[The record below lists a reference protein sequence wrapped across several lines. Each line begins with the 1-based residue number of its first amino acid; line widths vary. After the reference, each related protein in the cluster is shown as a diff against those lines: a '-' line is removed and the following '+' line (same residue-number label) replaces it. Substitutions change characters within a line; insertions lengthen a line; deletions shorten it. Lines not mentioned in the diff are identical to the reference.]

1 MAVLDPP
8 LMLFIAGLGVGS
20 VMASIA
26 RSRDGE
32 EGTQM
37 TLNAGLAFIG
47 VGLMSSGWTYA
58 IHNSLLASGESS
70 MCASEGLVQ
79 CGSVIGDPNW
89 NNLFGVP
96 WGMTGLI
103 SFSLLFFLFLS
114 LRMDMHAKW
123 SEMFTNLSWYAGLA
137 GLPFVAFLVFVEL
150 TQVDGA
156 PHICPFCTVAH
167 LSLIGFLV
175 TAYLLRGRRESSNW
189 T

>member
-37 TLNAGLAFIG
+37 MLNAGLAFIG

-58 IHNSLLASGESS
+58 IHNSLLTSGESS

-89 NNLFGVP
+89 NNLFGIP
-96 WGMTGLI
+96 WGITGLI

-123 SEMFTNLSWYAGLA
+123 SETFTNLSWYAGLA

>member
-1 MAVLDPP
+1 MALDVP
-8 LMLFIAGLGVGS
+8 MMVFV
-20 VMASIA
+20 
-26 RSRDGE
+26 
-32 EGTQM
+32 
-37 TLNAGLAFIG
+37 AGLAIG
-47 VGLMSSGWTYA
+47 SVFALQARSKDGEDGTKAMLDSGLAFSVVGLMSSGWTYA
-58 IHNSLLASGESS
+58 IHNSILDSGETT

-79 CGSVIGDPNW
+79 CGSVIGDPRW
-89 NNLFGVP
+89 NNLYGIP
-96 WGMTGLI
+96 WGVTGLL

-123 SEMFTNLSWYAGLA
+123 AESFTTYSFLAGLA

>member
-1 MAVLDPP
+1 MALDVP
-8 LMLFIAGLGVGS
+8 LMVFVAGLAVATYTMTS
-20 VMASIA
+20 L
-26 RSRDGE
+26 RSKEGE
-32 EGTQM
+32 EGTRAM
-37 TLNAGLAFIG
+37 LDSGLAFSV

-58 IHNSLLASGESS
+58 IHNSILDSGGTT

-79 CGSVIGDPNW
+79 CGSVIGDPRW
-89 NNLFGVP
+89 NNLYGIP
-96 WGMTGLI
+96 WGVTGLL

-123 SEMFTNLSWYAGLA
+123 AESFTTYSFLAGLA

-167 LSLIGFLV
+167 LSLIGFL
-175 TAYLLRGRRESSNW
+175 TAAHALRGRKQSGMW
-189 T
+189 A